1 MGTVTSLDDVRRAK
15 QSARHANKARIE
27 DRQARVCRYRR
38 RAQEL
43 RVISEEVILKE
54 TCLTL
59 RSLAE
64 SYEQMASTM
73 EAMSCDK
80 A

>member
-15 QSARHANKARIE
+15 QSARRTNKARME
-27 DRQARVCRYRR
+27 DRQARVCRFRR